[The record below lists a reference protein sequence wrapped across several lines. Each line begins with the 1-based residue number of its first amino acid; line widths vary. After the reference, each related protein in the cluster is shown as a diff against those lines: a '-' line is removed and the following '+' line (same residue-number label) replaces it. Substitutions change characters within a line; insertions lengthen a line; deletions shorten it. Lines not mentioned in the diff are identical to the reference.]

1 MKIPYNLTA
10 AVGIEQRYA
19 QMRAAIARPLPRLQR
34 QRIDDRAV
42 LSIACYGPSLRD
54 TWRDLRPPIISMS
67 GATKW
72 LAERGV
78 TPDYHIDMDPRA
90 HKAMTSLP
98 PVPGV
103 TYLVASVCVPEYF
116 DALAQAGSNVILWHT
131 VSSNWQQDLNWVAEH
146 DRGEFVVSSGS
157 TIGLGAIQLGGI
169 LGFRRFE
176 IHGMDGSFSDGQRH
190 AGPHAGKKQ
199 PPTFTWD
206 AGGVTYR
213 TSQIMANAVAETV
226 NTCRNFPIFCV
237 FHGQGLTQALIREE
251 NLPNACCADQTAKR
265 ARIATLDFRIADAPD
280 IPKGRATVWDGFLE
294 HLQPTDLPELVANIS
309 RCEPRRAA
317 AQYNTGSVPL
327 ETSVLLRGLCRF
339 YKPAVIAEIGTFIGT
354 STEAMLAS
362 RAIYTCDR
370 SNNCLPPTERIVTH
384 PFQSSTEM
392 LREIQDPVDLF
403 FFDGRIQDDDLP
415 EIERLSHPRTIYAFD
430 DCHGQEK
437 GVANVSKLMPR
448 LSGYL
453 LIPPYQA
460 YKGRSTLGAL
470 LPRVA

>member
-10 AVGIEQRYA
+10 AVSVEQRYA
-19 QMRAAIARPLPRLQR
+19 QMVSAIARPLPRLER
-34 QRIDDRAV
+34 LAIDDRAV

-54 TWRDLRPPIISMS
+54 TWQDLRPPILSMS
-67 GATKW
+67 GATKF
-72 LAERGV
+72 LYERGI

-103 TYLVASVCVPEYF
+103 TYLVASVCVADYF
-116 DALAQAGSNVILWHT
+116 DALARAGSKVVLWHT

-146 DRGEFVVSSGS
+146 DPGQLVVSSGS

-176 IHGMDGSFSDGQRH
+176 IHGMDGSFADGQRH

-226 NTCRNFPIFCV
+226 NTCKNFPIFCV
-237 FHGQGLTQALIREE
+237 FYGNGLTQALIREE
-251 NLPNACCADQTAKR
+251 GLPNACCADETEKR
-265 ARIATLDFRIADAPD
+265 ARMATLGFRIADAPD

-294 HLQPTDLPELVANIS
+294 CLQAEDLPELVSNIS
-309 RCEPRRAA
+309 RCEPRREQAR
-317 AQYNTGSVPL
+317 YNTGSVPI
-327 ETSVLLRGLCRF
+327 ETSVLLRAMCRY
-339 YKPAVIAEIGTFIGT
+339 YKPRVIAEVGTFIGT
-354 STEAMLAS
+354 STEAMVAA

-370 SNNCLPPTERIVTH
+370 SNDCLPATPEIVTH
-384 PFQSSTEM
+384 PYRSSTEM
-392 LREIQDPVDLF
+392 LREMQDPVDLF
-403 FFDGRIQDDDLP
+403 FFDGRIQDEDLP
-415 EIERLSHPRTIYAFD
+415 QIQRLSHPRTVYVFD
-430 DCHGQEK
+430 DCIGQEK
-437 GVANVSKLMPR
+437 GVANVSKVMPR
-448 LSGYL
+448 LNGYV